1 MHLFKE
7 KKSTIVLIPARLNS
21 KRLKQK
27 ITRTI
32 NGTPLIVHVVNR
44 AKKMGIGKVVVASGD
59 EKISRIRDKNK
70 IESHK
75 AICHTSVMN

>member
-21 KRLKQK
+21 KRLRQK

-44 AKKMGIGKVVVASGD
+44 AKKNG
-59 EKISRIRDKNK
+59 NW
-70 IESHK
+70 
-75 AICHTSVMN
+75 